1 MNNTKTRNIFILMAP
16 VLLMS
21 VLTVTTSISAQSDDD
36 DAIEQKI
43 PVKQSVTTTCAGEV
57 DLNGEILGQFR
68 VKTDGVGGSRVEAD
82 FSYEGLAGTVLKN
95 KDEYRAAGSSHFD
108 STGQLPM
115 GFNYI
120 ANFALN
126 KPGTEES
133 MMGHVKLRI
142 DLKTKDEVIAVVKN
156 IEIDCRK

>member
-1 MNNTKTRNIFILMAP
+1 MNKPNARDILALIG
-16 VLLMS
+16 VASLII
-21 VLTVTTSISAQSDDD
+21 VLTATASISAQSDA
-36 DAIEQKI
+36 DAIEQII

-68 VKTDGVGGSRVEAD
+68 VKADSVGRSKVEAD

-95 KDEYRAAGSSHFD
+95 KDEYQAAGSSHFD

-115 GFNYI
+115 GFDYI

-126 KPGTEES
+126 KPGTKES

-142 DLKTKDEVIAVVKN
+142 DLKTKDEVIAIVKN